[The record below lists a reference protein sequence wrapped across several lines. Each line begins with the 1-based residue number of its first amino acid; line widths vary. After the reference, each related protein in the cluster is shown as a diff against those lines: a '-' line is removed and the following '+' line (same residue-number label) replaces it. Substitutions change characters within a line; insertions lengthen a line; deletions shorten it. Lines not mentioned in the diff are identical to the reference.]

1 MTKIYRK
8 TATIKAEQFDGG
20 QKRVFGYRVIPSS
33 MIDAITGMPAYY
45 SILINDVKPEPDDDF
60 PVDDVEVVF
69 EVGDWIIKEPDEIK
83 AIKNDVFKKTYAEL
97 PVIPKNVA
105 NYLTDCKRANT
116 TIGTSLSGNIVLFG
130 HARSHDMIHDILSWL
145 CPSDNQDLFAR
156 AWLDGYQVE
165 EDK

>member
-1 MTKIYRK
+1 MIKIYRK
-8 TATIKAEQFDGG
+8 MATIKAEQFDPENG
-20 QKRVFGYRVIPSS
+20 VIPDGVFDKEFEHTTSG
-33 MIDAITGMPAYY
+33 MISAMVNELQTGKQAHNWHIKTLEGDLKVNP
-45 SILINDVKPEPDDDF
+45 
-60 PVDDVEVVF
+60 
-69 EVGDWIIKEPDEIK
+69 GDWIATGVNGEHWPIADG
-83 AIKNDVFKKTYAEL
+83 VFKQTYAEL

-156 AWLDGYQVE
+156 AWLDGYTVE

>member
-8 TATIKAEQFDGG
+8 TATIKAEQFDGSDEMIEKYNIAIG
-20 QKRVFGYRVIPSS
+20 SGWVAPYRINTIEGWVGVQINSW
-33 MIDAITGMPAYY
+33 IATGVNGEHWTIT
-45 SILINDVKPEPDDDF
+45 D
-60 PVDDVEVVF
+60 
-69 EVGDWIIKEPDEIK
+69 
-83 AIKNDVFKKTYAEL
+83 DVFKKSYAEL

-105 NYLTDCKRANT
+105 NYLTDCKRAHT

-156 AWLDGYQVE
+156 AWLDGYVVE
-165 EDK
+165 DND

>member
-1 MTKIYRK
+1 MMIKTYIK
-8 TATIKAEQFDGG
+8 TATIKAEQFDGS
-20 QKRVFGYRVIPSS
+20 VE
-33 MIDAITGMPAYY
+33 MIDKYDIINTQLASTAMGFEGAYFLPTLEGELRVN
-45 SILINDVKPEPDDDF
+45 I
-60 PVDDVEVVF
+60 
-69 EVGDWIIKEPDEIK
+69 GDWIASGVNGEHW
-83 AIKNDVFKKTYAEL
+83 AIKNDVFKKTYADL

>member
-1 MTKIYRK
+1 MARTYRK
-8 TATIKAEQFDGG
+8 TAAIKAEKFDGS

-45 SILINDVKPEPDDDF
+45 WILINDVKPDPDDDF
-60 PVDDVEVVF
+60 TVDDVEVVF

-83 AIKNDVFKKTYAEL
+83 AIKNDVFKQTYAEL
-97 PVIPKNVA
+97 PAIPKNVA
-105 NYLTDCKRANT
+105 NYLTDCKRAKT

-130 HARSHDMIHDILSWL
+130 HARSHDTIHEILSWL

-156 AWLDGYQVE
+156 AWLDGYTVE
-165 EDK
+165 

>member
-1 MTKIYRK
+1 MIKVYRK

-45 SILINDVKPEPDDDF
+45 WILINDVKPEPDDDF
-60 PVDDVEVVF
+60 TVDDVEVVF

-83 AIKNDVFKKTYAEL
+83 AIKNDVFKQTYAEL
-97 PVIPKNVA
+97 PAIPKNVA

-156 AWLDGYQVE
+156 AWLDGYTVE

>member
-1 MTKIYRK
+1 MKFYRK
-8 TATIKAEQFDGG
+8 QPIEAEQFDGSNEMVD
-20 QKRVFGYRVIPSS
+20 KYEL
-33 MIDAITGMPAYY
+33 IDAGIMLGTHRSPELYLTG
-45 SILINDVKPEPDDDF
+45 SGK
-60 PVDDVEVVF
+60 VD
-69 EVGDWIIKEPDEIK
+69 VGDWIATSVNGERWLITDE
-83 AIKNDVFKKTYAEL
+83 VFKQKYKEL

-116 TIGTSLSGNIVLFG
+116 TIETSLSGNIMLFS

-156 AWLDGYQVE
+156 AWLDGYTVE

>member
-1 MTKIYRK
+1 MIKIYRK
-8 TATIKAEQFDGG
+8 TATIKAEQFDGSDEMVD
-20 QKRVFGYRVIPSS
+20 KYEL
-33 MIDAITGMPAYY
+33 IDAGTMLGTHHSPEVYLTG
-45 SILINDVKPEPDDDF
+45 SGKLC
-60 PVDDVEVVF
+60 
-69 EVGDWIIKEPDEIK
+69 VGDWIATGANGDHWSIAD
-83 AIKNDVFKKTYAEL
+83 DVFKKTYAEL
-97 PVIPKNVA
+97 PAIPKNVA

-165 EDK
+165 E